1 MFANGSHIVRVALMA
16 KDTWTKGHIYEEV
29 LDKVLSDQYLSA
41 MCIQDYIGSMSEKEM
56 KKFKKTFL
64 K

>member
-1 MFANGSHIVRVALMA
+1 MA